1 MDEGGDIPTPA
12 SVKEMVD
19 YAHACLYSDGYEPY
33 YLYRQKNMSGG
44 FENTGWCKPGYE
56 NLYNIFIM
64 EEQCSIIAMGAGGS
78 TKLVRPDGKIERIF
92 APKYPN
98 EYINNI
104 AKTCSDKAKIGEFYG
119 LSTD

>member
-1 MDEGGDIPTPA
+1 
-12 SVKEMVD
+12 
-19 YAHACLYSDGYEPY
+19 
-33 YLYRQKNMSGG
+33 MSGG

-64 EEQCSIIAMGAGGS
+64 EELCSIIAMGAGGS

-98 EYINNI
+98 EYIANI
-104 AKTCSDKAKIGEFYG
+104 AKTCADKNKISEYYG
-119 LSTD
+119 